1 MKSKR
6 SERTV
11 RSAVA
16 VAVDDHVNHHEH
28 VPSPSTTT
36 SSPTTTNTLTWK
48 LTATAT
54 ATSPHRFVSLTPL
67 AATENCRPKVHLA
80 VARAARTR
88 QASFAADGVDSFAT
102 DDKHAT

>member
-28 VPSPSTTT
+28 VPSPST
-36 SSPTTTNTLTWK
+36 LTATA
-48 LTATAT
+48 TATAT